1 MTDKAE
7 LSSLSTQTKLMPLGN
22 KHPDI
27 LLAICPPWG
36 VVNPPLGPAYLAA
49 NLKQRG
55 LIVDVLDINAHLH
68 KLAIEDEKGLWL
80 LKNDNVWRKAEQVDG
95 LFCRWQEAVSDLAGK
110 IVASGVPVVG
120 FTIIDPNEFFTSRFI
135 QLLKEKS
142 PQLLVLAGG
151 PGCEAQG
158 QREFL
163 TRESA
168 GGIDYFFVGEGE
180 WVLSEFLL
188 SKKRGEV
195 TGLSQVIPAHDE
207 PQYKASIPQ
216 VDLESIVSPSFEEFD
231 MQLYS
236 GESLAVM
243 WSRGCIGRCLYCKEK
258 ALWGRYR
265 CRPVA
270 AIVAELKAYILRYA
284 ADNFVV
290 YDSAING
297 NPKHLEAICEAIFA
311 ESLDI
316 SWSGEAIALK
326 SLSEELLTKM
336 RRAGCH
342 TLVYGIESGSDNVLT
357 SMGKLSNSRDAGEVI
372 RRTHKAGIKVAVN
385 ILVGFPGETESD
397 LQMTVDFL
405 RRHARW
411 IDRIDSVSTLQIV
424 TDTPLAAKIHD
435 FDLVLPDFEPHDKWQ
450 CRDKSNTYE
459 IRQQRLQ
466 TILTVAGD
474 EGFEIGRT
482 FLNENRRTEGR
493 GRDGRILSQLWQK
506 LKTGIGIKG

>member
-1 MTDKAE
+1 MAN
-7 LSSLSTQTKLMPLGN
+7 KL
-22 KHPDI
+22 PDI

-49 NLKQRG
+49 NLKHRG
-55 LIVDVLDINAHLH
+55 LAATVLDINAHLH
-68 KLAIEDEKGLWL
+68 KLAIQGEKELWL
-80 LKNDNVWRKAEQVDG
+80 LKNDNVWRQAEQVDG
-95 LFCRWQEAVSDLAGK
+95 LFCRWQEAVDDLAGK
-110 IVASGVPVVG
+110 IVASGVSMVG
-120 FTIIDPNEFFTSRFI
+120 FTVIDPNEFFTCRFI
-135 QLLKEKS
+135 KLLKEKS
-142 PQLLVLAGG
+142 PHLLVLAGG

-163 TRESA
+163 KKESA

-180 WVLSEFLL
+180 WVLAEFLL
-188 SKKRGEV
+188 GKKRGEV
-195 TGLSQVIPAHDE
+195 TALSQVIPAGDE
-207 PQYKASIPQ
+207 SQQRTAIAQ

-231 MQLYS
+231 MRLYS

-270 AIVAELKAYILRYA
+270 AIVDELRVYNSRYA
-284 ADNFVV
+284 VDNFVV

-297 NPKHLEAICEAIFA
+297 KPQHLEAVCEAICL

-326 SLSEELLTKM
+326 SLSEELLGKM

-342 TLVYGIESGSDNVLT
+342 TLVYGIESGSDKVLT
-357 SMGKLSNSRDAGEVI
+357 LMGKLSNSRDAGEVI
-372 RRTHKAGIKVAVN
+372 RRTHQAGIKVAVN
-385 ILVGFPGETESD
+385 ILVGFPGETERD

-405 RRHARW
+405 RRHARS

-424 TDTPLAAKIHD
+424 TDTPLAAKLHD
-435 FDLVLPDFEPHDKWQ
+435 FDLVLPDFEPHDKWR
-450 CRDKSNTYE
+450 CRDQSNTYE

-466 TILTVAGD
+466 TILAVAGE

-482 FLNENRRTEGR
+482 FLNENLQTERR
-493 GRDGRILSQLWQK
+493 GRDGRILAQLWQK
-506 LKTGIGIKG
+506 FKTGVGIKG

>member
-1 MTDKAE
+1 MIFN
-7 LSSLSTQTKLMPLGN
+7 Q
-22 KHPDI
+22 PDI
-27 LLAICPPWG
+27 LLLICPPWG

-49 NLKQRG
+49 NLKQKG
-55 LIVDVLDINAHLH
+55 LFVDVLDINAQLH
-68 KLAIEDEKGLWL
+68 TQATLDEKGLWL
-80 LKNDNVWRKAEQVDG
+80 LKNDNFWRKAEQVDN
-95 LFCRWQEAVSDLAGK
+95 LFFQWQAAVGSLAQK
-110 IVASGVPVVG
+110 IVTSGVSVVG
-120 FTIIDPNEFFTSRFI
+120 FTVIDPNEFFTCRFI
-135 QLLKEKS
+135 KLLKERI

-163 TRESA
+163 SRESA
-168 GGIDYFFVGEGE
+168 GAIDYFFVGEGE
-180 WVLSEFLL
+180 RVLAEFLL
-188 SKKRGEV
+188 WKKRGGEV
-195 TGLSQVIPAHDE
+195 TSLSQVIPAGDE
-207 PQYKASIPQ
+207 SQQRNTIPQ

-231 MQLYS
+231 MLLYS

-265 CRPVA
+265 CRSVA
-270 AIVAELKAYILRYA
+270 AIVDELHFYVSRYA
-284 ADNFVV
+284 ARNFVV

-297 NPKHLEAICEAIFA
+297 NPKHLEAICEAIIA
-311 ESLDI
+311 DSLDI
-316 SWSGEAIALK
+316 TWSGEAIALK
-326 SLSEELLTKM
+326 SLTEQLLSKM

-342 TLVYGIESGSDNVLT
+342 TLVYGIESGSDRVLT

-385 ILVGFPGETESD
+385 ILVGFPGETEED

-405 RRHARW
+405 RRHARF

-424 TDTPLAAKIHD
+424 TDTPLAARIQD
-435 FDLVLPDFEPHDKWQ
+435 FDLVLPDVEPHDKWRS
-450 CRDKSNTYE
+450 RDESNTYE

-466 TILTVAGD
+466 TILTVAGE

-482 FLNENRRTEGR
+482 FLNENRRTKES
-493 GRDGRILSQLWQK
+493 GRDQRILSQLWQK